1 MLFLERQMATKTF
14 EQAMEELENIVDAL
28 EKGDLTLE
36 QTIKKFERG
45 MELSKFC
52 SEKLTEVELKLKK
65 LVKTENGF
73 QLEIM

>member
-1 MLFLERQMATKTF
+1 MATKTF